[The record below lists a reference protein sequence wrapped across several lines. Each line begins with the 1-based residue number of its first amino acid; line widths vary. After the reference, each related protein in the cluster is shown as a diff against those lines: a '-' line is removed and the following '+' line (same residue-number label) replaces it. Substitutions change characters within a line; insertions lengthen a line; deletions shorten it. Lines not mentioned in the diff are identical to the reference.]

1 MPRASPRRLD
11 DALLASA
18 HRALPRRDA
27 RLGAVIRR
35 AGPPEIQRRGAPY
48 RSLLRSILFQQ
59 LAGSAARAIEKRFLA
74 LHGGRYPQPDALLAT
89 REPRLRK
96 AGLSRQKIAAMKAV
110 ARAFRDGEVRPRRFP
125 YMSDDEIVESVTQI
139 RGIGEWTAHMTL
151 MFSLGRPDVLP
162 VGDYGVRKGM
172 QQLYGLTELPKPAE
186 MERVAE
192 VWRPYRSIGSWYMW
206 RHLDWLAAAEREKA
220 R

>member
-1 MPRASPRRLD
+1 MPATPPAPTRLD
-11 DALLASA
+11 DELLARA
-18 HRALPRRDA
+18 HRALRRRDPV
-27 RLGAVIRR
+27 LGAVIRR
-35 AGPPEIQRRGAPY
+35 VGPPRIRRRGAPY

-59 LAGSAARAIEKRFLA
+59 LAGSAARAIEARFVA
-74 LHGGRYPQPDALLAT
+74 LHGGRVPEPEALLAT
-89 REPRLRK
+89 SEVELRK

-125 YMSDDEIVESVTQI
+125 HMSDEEIVATVTRI

-172 QQLYGLTELPKPAE
+172 QQLYGLRELPKPAA
-186 MERVAE
+186 MEHIAE
-192 VWRPYRSIGSWYMW
+192 AWRPYRTVGSWYIW
-206 RHLDWLAAAEREKA
+206 RHLDPVAGGG
-220 R
+220 